1 MKTPKSGRRQ
11 FAALPI
17 RLDDA
22 GSAEVMLITS
32 RETRRWVIPKGWP
45 MKGRT
50 PGQAAMVEA
59 FEEAGLE
66 GDIAGKAKLGS
77 YVYLKR
83 QPDGESAEIKVDVF
97 GMLVRRQLE
106 TWPEQAERDTRWFT
120 AADAAMLVAEPRLAK
135 LINRLPVLVRRGKLG
150 AADEL

>member
-17 RLDDA
+17 RLDDS
-22 GSAEVMLITS
+22 GGTEVMLITS

-77 YVYLKR
+77 YV
-83 QPDGESAEIKVDVF
+83 
-97 GMLVRRQLE
+97 
-106 TWPEQAERDTRWFT
+106 
-120 AADAAMLVAEPRLAK
+120 
-135 LINRLPVLVRRGKLG
+135 
-150 AADEL
+150 